1 MNRVILFCLLAMASC
16 SNESNSSNEQADT
29 NHQKTEVN
37 SSQNSKSLEVKYLGI
52 YHGIQAP
59 YFMKNQFGDDMIING
74 KKVPVP
80 SIDYKFILKE
90 EGVVNL
96 QQTSLEDNTRYY
108 YDGKY
113 SIINEDEN
121 FISINCELSDGKNSN
136 PTYSLKI
143 NKNKLNGTCKGDNDP
158 EFEIEKINN

>member
-1 MNRVILFCLLAMASC
+1 MNRVIIFCLLAMVSC
-16 SNESNSSNEQADT
+16 TNQSDNAKEQVDP
-29 NHQKTEVN
+29 NNQKTEN
-37 SSQNSKSLEVKYLGI
+37 NTSENIKSLEVPYLGI
-52 YHGIQAP
+52 YHGIQAS

-80 SIDYKFILKE
+80 SIDYKFLLKE

-96 QQTSLEDNTRYY
+96 QQSSLEDNTRYY

-121 FISINCELSDGKNSN
+121 FISINCEMSDGKNSN

-143 NKNKLNGTCKGDNDP
+143 NKKKLNGTCKGSNDP
-158 EFEIEKINN
+158 EFEIVKTK